1 MVDARPLSDSERLDW
16 LRLTRS
22 ENVGPITFMALLDR
36 YGSAAQAL
44 DALPELAR
52 GGGRKRAIKLCSK
65 SAAEREIKA
74 LAELDGRFIGC
85 HEPGYPA
92 PLAALADA
100 PPLIAIRGHGHLLES
115 DIVAMVGARNASA
128 NGVRFARQL
137 AAELGAAD
145 FAVVSGMARGIDT
158 AAHRGAL
165 ESGTLAVMGGGVDV
179 VYPKQNAALYEEIVA
194 RGVVIGEPPLGT
206 VPQARHFPRRNRII
220 SGLARGGV
228 VVEAAPRSGSLITA
242 RLGGE
247 QGREV
252 FAVPGSPLDPRSRG
266 CNGLIR
272 DGATLVQ
279 GAEDIVEALAGVMQK
294 TLDEPRQD
302 EFSAPD
308 MAAVGESELA
318 AARPRLLEL
327 LGPSPVPIDELLRQ
341 SRLTPALLL
350 TILLELELAGRL
362 ERHVGGQVSLIESM
376 R

>member
-1 MVDARPLSDSERLDW
+1 MVDTRPLSANERLDW

-22 ENVGPITFMALLDR
+22 ENVGPVTFLALLER
-36 YGSAAQAL
+36 YGSAARAL
-44 DALPELAR
+44 EALPALAR
-52 GGGRKRAIKLCSK
+52 SGGSKRSIKLFSK
-65 SAAEREIKA
+65 TAAEREIKA
-74 LAELDGRFIGC
+74 LAELDGHFFAC

-92 PLAALADA
+92 ALAALLDS

-115 DIVAMVGARNASA
+115 DIVAIVGARNASA
-128 NGVRFARQL
+128 NGIRFAQQL
-137 AAELGAAD
+137 AAELGAAG
-145 FAVVSGMARGIDT
+145 FAVVSGMARGIDA

-194 RGVVIGEPPLGT
+194 RGVVIAEPPFGT

-220 SGLARGGV
+220 SGLARGVV

-242 RLGGE
+242 RLAGE

-266 CNGLIR
+266 CNSLIR

-279 GAEDIVEALAGVMQK
+279 GAEDVLEVLARAPAK
-294 TLDEPRQD
+294 TLGEPPQP
-302 EFSAPD
+302 EFAAPEITT
-308 MAAVGESELA
+308 VSETELA
-318 AARPRLLEL
+318 AARPIALEL
-327 LGPSPVPIDELLRQ
+327 LGPSPVPIDELLRH

>member
-44 DALPELAR
+44 DELPALAR
-52 GGGRKRAIKLCSK
+52 SGGSKRAIKLCSK

-74 LAELDGRFIGC
+74 LAELGGRFLAC
-85 HEPGYPA
+85 REPGYPV

-137 AAELGAAD
+137 ASDLGAAG

-158 AAHRGAL
+158 AAHNGAL
-165 ESGTLAVMGGGVDV
+165 ETGTLAVMGGGVDM

-220 SGLARGGV
+220 SGLARGVV

-242 RLGGE
+242 RLAGE

-252 FAVPGSPLDPRSRG
+252 FAVPGSPLDPRNRG

-279 GAEDIVEALAGVMQK
+279 GAEDIVEALAGMMQK
-294 TLDEPRQD
+294 TLDEPQHD
-302 EFSAPD
+302 KFSAPD
-308 MAAVGESELA
+308 MASVGETELTT
-318 AARPRLLEL
+318 ARPRVLEL

-341 SRLTPALLL
+341 SRLTPALVL